1 MLRGVRR
8 RIRCYVW
15 VRGLAVAL
23 ALAGA
28 CFWLSLAV
36 DWFFEPAVSIRR
48 MLLASAALALALALY
63 RAIGRRALVPLPD
76 ASMALLIERRFPH
89 FGDSLVTAVE
99 LTARPPDENDCHP
112 ALLEA
117 TCRAAAEP
125 IGQVRPGE
133 VLDGRPLRRA
143 IAAAAALWLA
153 TVVFAALAP
162 AAFAIWQRRCLLL
175 SEQLWPRKTALS
187 VEGFADGVAKVA
199 RGADFTLIAKAD
211 MLAEHV
217 PPSVRVFYRPEGAG
231 RLQTT
236 MIREGRAIA
245 GRDRY
250 QQYTHT
256 FRGVI
261 QPIGIEI
268 NGGDAWID
276 QLRIE
281 VVDTPILVRLEIE
294 CRYPAYM
301 ARPPQVFPAAG
312 TVPIPQGAEVTLLA
326 ESNKPLVRAQM
337 DGGDGIQTVADARL
351 KELVEIAAAQRE
363 LAASAKNGDG
373 LPPRQAEFAER
384 LARCAEQFRRLAAAA
399 GNPGTFYPQ
408 ALDELARIEAEMR
421 RLGEGQERPSSARL
435 RTLADR
441 LEKASDA
448 IGRLVSFTRFRYRLQ
463 ALSEDRRLAIGLLDV
478 DGIRSP
484 EPIRLNFS
492 VVGDAPPQVAVQL
505 QGIGSAITPQ
515 ARLPF
520 RGRITDDYG
529 VDRVWLEYVVE
540 GRAAQQETLLKV
552 EAAVTEQPVDGALD
566 VRPLGLEPGQK
577 MLITVKAG
585 DRCDLGEGPNSGTGD
600 RWMLDV
606 VSPAQLRAMLEAREI
621 VLRQRLETIIEDVAE
636 IRDTLARLL
645 FDAAGEP
652 AAALGAE
659 PGEAKTGN
667 SPERQQTVRLLR
679 IQRARG
685 NGQKDAHETLGV
697 AEAFADIRH
706 ELVNNRIYTE
716 ELRIRIEQD
725 IVAPLEDLGN
735 TQFVELDKRL
745 ALLEKAANNSE
756 EAPTL
761 RDGALEQVDLILRSM
776 RGVLSRMA
784 ELEDFNEAVELLR
797 SIIGEQDDLRRQTL
811 ERRKDKLRQLL
822 EN

>member
-1 MLRGVRR
+1 MLRALRG
-8 RIRCYVW
+8 RIRCFVW

-23 ALAGA
+23 SLAGA

-36 DWFFEPAVSIRR
+36 DWFFEPSVSVRR
-48 MLLASAALALALALY
+48 MLLASAAIGLALTLY
-63 RAIGRRALVPLPD
+63 RTIGRRALVPLSD
-76 ASMALLIERRFPH
+76 ARMALLIERRFPR

-125 IGQVRPGE
+125 LGQVRLGK
-133 VLDGRPLRRA
+133 VLDGRSLRRA
-143 IAAAAALWLA
+143 IAAAAAVWLA
-153 TVVFAALAP
+153 TVAFAALAP

-175 SEQLWPRKTALS
+175 GEELWPRKTALS
-187 VEGFADGVAKVA
+187 VEGFPGGVAKVA
-199 RGADFTLIAKAD
+199 RGADFTLVAKAD
-211 MLAEHV
+211 MLAEQV
-217 PPSVRVFYRPEGAG
+217 PASVRVFYRPEGSG

-236 MIREGRAIA
+236 MIRQGRAIA

-261 QPIGIEI
+261 QPIGIEL

-276 QLRIE
+276 ALRIE

-301 ARPPQVFPAAG
+301 ARPPRVFPAAG
-312 TVPIPQGAEVTLLA
+312 TVPIPQGAEVRLLA
-326 ESNKPLVRAQM
+326 ESNKPLVRAQI
-337 DGGDGIQTVADARL
+337 DGGDGAETIADARL
-351 KELVEIAAAQRE
+351 KELAEIVAAQRK
-363 LAASAKNGDG
+363 LAASAEDGDQ
-373 LPPRQAEFAER
+373 PPRQAELAER
-384 LARCAEQFRRLAAAA
+384 LARCVDPFRRLAAER
-399 GNPGTFYPQ
+399 PGDLYSQ
-408 ALDELARIEAEMR
+408 ALDALAEIGAEMR
-421 RLGEGQERPSSARL
+421 RLDEGRERRSSERL
-435 RTLADR
+435 RGLADR
-441 LEKASDA
+441 LERAA
-448 IGRLVSFTRFRYRLQ
+448 EPIGRLVSFTRFRYRLQ
-463 ALSEDRRLAIGLLDV
+463 PLSEDRRLAIGLLDV

-484 EPIRLNFS
+484 EPIRLHLS
-492 VVGDAPPQVAVQL
+492 VVGDEPPQVAVRL

-520 RGRITDDYG
+520 QGRISDDYG
-529 VDRVWLEYVVE
+529 LDRVWLEYVVE

-552 EAAVTEQPVDGALD
+552 EAAVTEQSVDGALD
-566 VRPLGLEPGQK
+566 VRPLGLEPDQK

-585 DRCDLGEGPNSGTGD
+585 DRCDLGEGPNAGTGD

-621 VLRQRLETIIEDVAE
+621 VLRQRFETIIEDVAQ
-636 IRDTLARLL
+636 IRDTLALL
-645 FDAAGEP
+645 MFDGAGK
-652 AAALGAE
+652 AE
-659 PGEAKTGN
+659 TDSP
-667 SPERQQTVRLLR
+667 PERRQTVRLLR

-735 TQFVELDKRL
+735 TQFLELDRRL
-745 ALLEKAANNSE
+745 ALLEKAANNSD
-756 EAPTL
+756 EAPAL
-761 RDGALEQVDLILRSM
+761 RDSAVQQVDLILRSM
-776 RGVLSRMA
+776 RGVLARIA

-797 SIIGEQDDLRRQTL
+797 SIIGEQEDLRRQTL
-811 ERRKDKLRQLL
+811 ERRKGRLRQLL
-822 EN
+822 EK